1 MCIRDRI
8 QDLLNKSSTPQVE
21 SFNESPISTSEEEV
35 KTQDIIPTSNI
46 EDNNN
51 VEQKPIQPFA
61 HDIGDTS
68 NEEGAAPEEKVN
80 TLAIEIEEKCSRLN
94 LILKGYGIK
103 ANPVDAN
110 LVQQAA
116 RFTRFKI
123 ELRPG
128 ETIKKLMDKS
138 QDIARELEAVS
149 YTHLS

>member
-1 MCIRDRI
+1 M
-8 QDLLNKSSTPQVE
+8 
-21 SFNESPISTSEEEV
+21 
-35 KTQDIIPTSNI
+35 
-46 EDNNN
+46 
-51 VEQKPIQPFA
+51 
-61 HDIGDTS
+61 
-68 NEEGAAPEEKVN
+68 N

-138 QDIARELEAVS
+138 QDIARELE
-149 YTHLS
+149 HLEKYLLIM